1 MLHVK
6 QYWKHIIGLWVGI
19 GVTFSLPP
27 ALYAYA
33 HDDEPFSVF
42 GIYFAIYMLFVAIVC
57 AVIRGV
63 NAK

>member
-1 MLHVK
+1 MK

-19 GVTFSLPP
+19 GTAFVLPP

-33 HDDEPFSVF
+33 HDDDPFF
-42 GIYFAIYMLFVAIVC
+42 AAGIYAGIYLLFLTISY